1 MLGWFE
7 NEAENCERSYV
18 SADLKRLFQAIVDIE
33 KEEKETQTGGAVRES
48 RELLTIL
55 HSYYIRGNRR
65 FQDERKIS
73 QALGISKRAVDRSGK

>member
-1 MLGWFE
+1 MKQGNIDSAIECLKRDPCMDNTRSAVNFMLGWFG

-48 RELLTIL
+48 R
-55 HSYYIRGNRR
+55 
-65 FQDERKIS
+65 
-73 QALGISKRAVDRSGK
+73 